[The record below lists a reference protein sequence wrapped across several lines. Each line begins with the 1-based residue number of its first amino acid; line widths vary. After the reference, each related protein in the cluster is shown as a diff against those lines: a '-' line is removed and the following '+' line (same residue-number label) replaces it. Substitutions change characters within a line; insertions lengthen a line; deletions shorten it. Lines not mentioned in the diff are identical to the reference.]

1 MKTTQREKLSLLFI
15 GCLLILFFPIL
26 ARVLSGSGFP
36 HGGEPYYNMR
46 IAEQIKTDGIISE
59 DWLQQEN
66 YSFNLVHYLI
76 AALSFLLPVMILA
89 IILPPLFGMITV
101 YFIFLLLEK
110 LKVSFYKG
118 YFLLLFIVLSPL
130 FVFLFSV
137 LSKYTLI
144 ICFST
149 IIIYALFARKEYL
162 AYILLPLVMLTDF
175 FSACIVL
182 LIILLLSVKYKRLQK
197 GFIILIPVLAITI
210 LISMILLNFS
220 INISNPD
227 LRFFISD
234 LGASTGF
241 SVFIVLLFFIGLV
254 LNWRRD
260 TKQVFDNLAALG
272 GVALSIFIL
281 PVRFFFLFFL
291 CLYASMGFN
300 YLIRRKWSLN
310 MLKKITS
317 LVLFCGILF
326 SVIVFIKFEIESQ
339 PSEEM
344 LSALSF
350 LQDKPSGTVLSHPSY
365 GTLIQYFAEK
375 RILFSASLD
384 YSTTLYNQS
393 SPYFFSRDLEVVET
407 LFQQSNIKYIFIH
420 EDMKEGLLWQEPLE
434 GLLFLLKS
442 SKKFINIYSYQGYE
456 IWEYTGGTE

>member
-1 MKTTQREKLSLLFI
+1 M
-15 GCLLILFFPIL
+15 
-26 ARVLSGSGFP
+26 
-36 HGGEPYYNMR
+36 
-46 IAEQIKTDGIISE
+46 
-59 DWLQQEN
+59 
-66 YSFNLVHYLI
+66 
-76 AALSFLLPVMILA
+76 
-89 IILPPLFGMITV
+89 
-101 YFIFLLLEK
+101 
-110 LKVSFYKG
+110 
-118 YFLLLFIVLSPL
+118 
-130 FVFLFSV
+130 
-137 LSKYTLI
+137 
-144 ICFST
+144 
-149 IIIYALFARKEYL
+149 
-162 AYILLPLVMLTDF
+162 
-175 FSACIVL
+175 
-182 LIILLLSVKYKRLQK
+182 
-197 GFIILIPVLAITI
+197 
-210 LISMILLNFS
+210 
-220 INISNPD
+220 
-227 LRFFISD
+227 RFFISD